1 MKIYFF
7 VQEIEDLFV
16 HFRAQNESKNIFK
29 SARTPAT
36 LFCIAAIFYVLSGI
50 FGLLGMYSF
59 ANMFNLMMGVAL
71 LTLAIWAYV
80 R

>member
-1 MKIYFF
+1 M
-7 VQEIEDLFV
+7 EDLFAN
-16 HFRAQNESKNIFK
+16 FRAHNEGKNIFK
-29 SARTPAT
+29 TARTPAT
-36 LFCIAAIFYVLSGI
+36 LFTVAAIFYVLSGI

-71 LTLAIWAYV
+71 LTLGLWAYV